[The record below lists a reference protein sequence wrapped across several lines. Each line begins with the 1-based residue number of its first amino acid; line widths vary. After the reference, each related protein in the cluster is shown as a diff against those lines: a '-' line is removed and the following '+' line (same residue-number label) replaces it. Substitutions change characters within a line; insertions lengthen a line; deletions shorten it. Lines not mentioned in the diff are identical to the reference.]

1 MVNAH
6 CSPMSPPSGV
16 AADAVDSCSAIDP
29 SPADSADVASSASG
43 TTWPERLSD
52 LHSRCEGTEAEWWQA
67 LVVGY
72 AVELTDFAQ
81 PLFDHAR
88 SDGPESIW
96 PFAMSALDTRVRWVA
111 GVEVWPAHEDLA
123 QRALRREALDAA
135 EAAVLDELLLFH
147 RRRGATDFSTEN
159 QSTESGGTMATKTT
173 TRKPKPAKPVTETD
187 EQLVLRALSYH
198 GWQRWQQCGISDD
211 VLLIQIRERLSQALV
226 HGPRVYAV
234 DHTIPAMWF
243 DQSTTSGVPDLADDE
258 LVATVRRLFSLPFP
272 AAGNEASPV
281 EQLAE
286 RLGMGSAAAGPR
298 PVAIVETIDVPLVK
312 IVRSPFQTRDEP
324 SAAWLDEVVESL
336 RAHGQTTPA
345 LGRWVD
351 DAFELIAGHTR
362 WAAASL
368 LEWDTLRCEVCVC
381 DDATAAR
388 LVYIENA
395 DRRELT
401 VIERARGLKLLA
413 DQYAAAGRTQAE
425 AAKDAS
431 IAESTMSNMLRML
444 RLPAE
449 WQTRVSDGD
458 LSIEQSRTLA
468 TWSDCPAVLDAVT
481 GLMKEMGVA
490 EGPVDKHHFER
501 ALERATERGSR
512 PMSKDS
518 YGRGC
523 LFTPTEA
530 ERKEL
535 DIREVKSQWGPPSK
549 RAFNVTLWNKL
560 NNAAKKR
567 IKEREAKQAEKAGI
581 EPPKPTGQQRN
592 EYQFRDRLETA
603 WQRAFRKAFVER
615 VTGKQKLSKTE
626 RAIVARMG
634 LMLDLET
641 EPQELLAMSA
651 QALDDWLFGNVQK
664 ELTRKLR
671 GHWDQGEFRLPELQ
685 AIAAV
690 MHLDPAPHF
699 QIEKETLDG
708 FGDADLATLAK
719 QLDIVL
725 SGNRE
730 QRIKQLTAIT
740 WPREEVPAI
749 LQLAKPKKGKK
760 R

>member
-1 MVNAH
+1 
-6 CSPMSPPSGV
+6 MSPPSGV

-96 PFAMSALDTRVRWVA
+96 PFAISALDTRVRWVA

-159 QSTESGGTMATKTT
+159 QSTETGGTMATKTA

-198 GWQRWQQCGISDD
+198 GWQRWQQDGISDD
-211 VLLIQIRERLSQALV
+211 DLIEQIRERLAQAKV
-226 HGPRVYAV
+226 DGPRLYCV
-234 DHTIPAMWF
+234 DHTVPAIWF
-243 DQSTTSGVPDLADDE
+243 DQQTTSGVPSLADDD
-258 LVATVRRLFSLPFP
+258 LVATVRRLYSLPFP
-272 AAGNEASPV
+272 AAGNEASSV

-298 PVAIVETIDVPLVK
+298 PVAIVETIDAPLVK

-345 LGRWVD
+345 LGRWVGD
-351 DAFELIAGHTR
+351 SFELIAGHTR
-362 WAAASL
+362 WAAASR

-413 DQYAAAGRTQAE
+413 DQYAAAGKTQAE
-425 AAKDAS
+425 AAKDAGV
-431 IAESTMSNMLRML
+431 AESTASNLLRL
-444 RLPAE
+444 LTLPAE
-449 WQTRVSDGD
+449 WQARLASREM
-458 LSIEQSRTLA
+458 SIEQGRALA
-468 TWSDCPAVLDAVT
+468 RWSDRPSVLDAFAGRLESEGAAAGIIDQASFEHALQDALCNQSRGMGT
-481 GLMKEMGVA
+481 DCRFKPTKEQ
-490 EGPVDKHHFER
+490 R
-501 ALERATERGSR
+501 A
-512 PMSKDS
+512 
-518 YGRGC
+518 
-523 LFTPTEA
+523 
-530 ERKEL
+530 EL
-535 DIREVKSQWGPPSK
+535 DIHDVKMWGQSLP
-549 RAFNVTLWNKL
+549 RAFNVTLWNQLQK
-560 NNAAKKR
+560 AAQKQQREQQKADQA
-567 IKEREAKQAEKAGI
+567 EAKAQKNKPEAVKR
-581 EPPKPTGQQRN
+581 EPYGFDRH
-592 EYQFRDRLETA
+592 RDRA
-603 WQRAFRKAFVER
+603 WSWAYWGALRQCVTSRKLKPAER
-615 VTGKQKLSKTE
+615 VLL
-626 RAIVARMG
+626 ARMG
-634 LMLDLET
+634 ALAYDRVET
-641 EPQELLAMSA
+641 EAWRTDPVSLLQMTPAEYQDHLCQLATEAIGEEPAYERDDGAFELDEYRALAESLN
-651 QALDDWLFGNVQK
+651 LDPTPFFVVSKLWLECCGDQD
-664 ELTRKLR
+664 LTR
-671 GHWDQGEFRLPELQ
+671 
-685 AIAAV
+685 
-690 MHLDPAPHF
+690 
-699 QIEKETLDG
+699 
-708 FGDADLATLAK
+708 LAK
-719 QLDIVL
+719 QLGIALGANSRAERITAL
-725 SGNRE
+725 SDAS
-730 QRIKQLTAIT
+730 L
-740 WPREEVPAI
+740 WPQETIPEICRLPEPA
-749 LQLAKPKKGKK
+749 KKGKK